1 MIHETRDADILN
13 ELINDPAIRPT
24 VGGEGPLDVSFLL
37 SDPRNIALIDEG
49 GGALFRWTG
58 PRIFE
63 GHSFFRARGRTAIS
77 LGSDMLAHMAGRADL
92 IWGLTPAE
100 LRHVRWFNRKIG
112 MRSLGM
118 MTTPEGEHELFE
130 MRF

>member
-1 MIHETRDADILN
+1 MISRCFEADQVN
-13 ELINDPAIRPT
+13 ELINAPEVRSTI
-24 VGGEGPLDVSFLL
+24 GGEGPLDATELL
-37 SDPRNIALIDEG
+37 ADARNICLMAQG

-58 PRIFE
+58 PRVFE
-63 GHSFFRARGRTAIS
+63 GHSFFRARGRDAIS
-77 LGSDMLAHMAGRADL
+77 LGCELLAQMSEHADL
-92 IWGLTPAE
+92 IWGLTPAG
-100 LRHVRWFNRKIG
+100 LRHVRWFNRQIG